1 MRRRAAV
8 TAGDVC
14 SRAWPAV
21 ARTRAVATLL
31 GSSLHP
37 PRRRQPVD
45 TRPDRPKVP
54 RRGAT
59 RIWLPGADPDL
70 AGAPILIG
78 SRAHGRPG
86 LARAR
91 RGSTTSGPTPT
102 APLTLITSPTGTA
115 ASPTPP
121 QANPTPQKF
130 SRQRSE
136 GTGGGRRGRRGGK
149 GRGEGREGR
158 GREGETAKR
167 SSGEP
172 HATRGRPGPEPGAN
186 DGKTSGTA
194 RRQRRP
200 GATRTCDCSMRGA
213 RGALTDAARLASLQR
228 STNPAFVM
236 SSPGP
241 NRRGSPAARGPGPGA
256 TRTPLPAGQTHSSQ
270 PAAWVASG
278 IPRRIG
284 QGSRAVCYLG
294 GDPALARG
302 RPRLPPSPFEVA
314 SP

>member
-21 ARTRAVATLL
+21 ARTRAVTTLL

-59 RIWLPGADPDL
+59 RTSPGHRSSPGPGPTGD
-70 AGAPILIG
+70 
-78 SRAHGRPG
+78 PG
-86 LARAR
+86 LREPDG
-91 RGSTTSGPTPT
+91 GSTTSGPTPT
-102 APLTLITSPTGTA
+102 APLALITSPTGTA

-121 QANPTPQKF
+121 RANPTPQKF

-136 GTGGGRRGRRGGK
+136 GTDGGRGGRRGGK
-149 GRGEGREGR
+149 GKGEGREGR
-158 GREGETAKR
+158 GRGRGREGGTAKR
-167 SSGEP
+167 SSREP

-194 RRQRRP
+194 RRQRRA
-200 GATRTCDCSMRGA
+200 GATRTCDCSTRGA
-213 RGALTDAARLASLQR
+213 RGALTYAARLASLQR
-228 STNPAFVM
+228 RTNPAFVM

-241 NRRGSPAARGPGPGA
+241 NRRGSPAARGQGRPGPRCRPARRTPPNLLPGSPQESPAESAKVRELCATSGA
-256 TRTPLPAGQTHSSQ
+256 TRPWHAGGHNCHPL
-270 PAAWVASG
+270 
-278 IPRRIG
+278 R
-284 QGSRAVCYLG
+284 SR
-294 GDPALARG
+294 
-302 RPRLPPSPFEVA
+302 
-314 SP
+314 